1 MHSHDGSLLL
11 YIQPVWEAAA
21 FPCNGFKHRFTPQR
35 NGCTDRCTRPLESLN
50 RCRGWP
56 QSKRPEALLFAMFL
70 TGPPSAAMQKRRL
83 HTDGSDSGGEHIA
96 KIAFLIRARSVVQV
110 HPGPPFKS
118 PINAR
123 RFSLSPSS
131 GPVIKQPF
139 CQKFAK
145 SRVGHRSRNPWRSDA
160 RAA

>member
-21 FPCNGFKHRFTPQR
+21 FPCNGFKHRCTPQR

-96 KIAFLIRARSVVQV
+96 KVAFLIRARSVVQV
-110 HPGPPFKS
+110 HPGPPFIFSRLPGVVPKTS
-118 PINAR
+118 THNPTHTSLISLHQLRSHSQR
-123 RFSLSPSS
+123 R
-131 GPVIKQPF
+131 
-139 CQKFAK
+139 
-145 SRVGHRSRNPWRSDA
+145 
-160 RAA
+160 